1 MKNKIH
7 EAIKRYNMIC
17 RGDRILAALSGGADS
32 VTLLH
37 YLFVY
42 RDILG
47 ITVEAAHVNHMLRGK
62 EADRDELFCRS
73 LCENMGIKLH
83 VKKIDVRKIA
93 KDKGLSEELCGRN
106 IRYEFFDEIVNNSGM
121 KIATAHTL
129 SDSIETMIFNL
140 ARGTGLKGLCGI
152 PPVRKNIIRP
162 LINCYRS
169 DIENYCKEHNLDY
182 VTDSTNLE
190 DDYSRNF
197 IRHNILPQL
206 KNINIEADKALGR
219 TINWLCEDENYLS
232 SMAGD
237 MLEKIKTDDNK
248 YDIHDLIDCPVP
260 VKRRVI
266 AKILN
271 NSCGNIS
278 SEHILE
284 LENLLNKTGSVNL
297 PKDLKAKVKD
307 GFLIITSQ
315 NEDINNSA
323 RFNECMI
330 KQGESIQFGEKT
342 IYLQNLSIKDYN
354 YLKFINK
361 KLFYNC
367 FDCDMIYG
375 DYKCRTRLDGDYYHP
390 LLKGCGKSLKKLF
403 NELKISKEERT
414 KRLILCDNNGIIW
427 VEGIGIDE
435 RVKITDKTK
444 NIVLIN
450 INGNN
455 SLI

>member
-1 MKNKIH
+1 MKNKID

-37 YLFVY
+37 YLFIY
-42 RDILG
+42 KDILG

-83 VKKIDVRKIA
+83 VKRADVRKIA

-206 KNINIEADKALGR
+206 KNINIEADKAIGR
-219 TINWLCEDENYLS
+219 TIGWLRDDENYLS

-237 MLEKIKTDDNK
+237 MLEKIKIDDNK

-260 VKRRVI
+260 IKRRVI

>member
-7 EAIKRYNMIC
+7 EAIKRYNMIR

-37 YLFVY
+37 YLFIY
-42 RDILG
+42 KDILG

-73 LCENMGIKLH
+73 LCEDMGIKLH
-83 VKKIDVRKIA
+83 VKRADVRKIA

-206 KNINIEADKALGR
+206 KNINIEADKAIGR
-219 TINWLCEDENYLS
+219 TIGWLRDDENYLS
-232 SMAGD
+232 SMAVRKD
-237 MLEKIKTDDNK
+237 KN
-248 YDIHDLIDCPVP
+248 
-260 VKRRVI
+260 RR
-266 AKILN
+266 
-271 NSCGNIS
+271 
-278 SEHILE
+278 
-284 LENLLNKTGSVNL
+284 
-297 PKDLKAKVKD
+297 
-307 GFLIITSQ
+307 
-315 NEDINNSA
+315 
-323 RFNECMI
+323 
-330 KQGESIQFGEKT
+330 
-342 IYLQNLSIKDYN
+342 
-354 YLKFINK
+354 
-361 KLFYNC
+361 
-367 FDCDMIYG
+367 
-375 DYKCRTRLDGDYYHP
+375 
-390 LLKGCGKSLKKLF
+390 
-403 NELKISKEERT
+403 
-414 KRLILCDNNGIIW
+414 
-427 VEGIGIDE
+427 
-435 RVKITDKTK
+435 
-444 NIVLIN
+444 
-450 INGNN
+450 
-455 SLI
+455 

>member
-219 TINWLCEDENYLS
+219 TINWLREDENYLS
-232 SMAGD
+232 LMAGD
-237 MLEKIKTDDNK
+237 MLEKIKIDDNK
-248 YDIHDLIDCPVP
+248 YDIHDLIDCPIP

-271 NSCGNIS
+271 ISCGNIS

-297 PKDLKAKVKD
+297 PKDLKAKIKD
-307 GFLIITSQ
+307 GFLIIMPQ

-323 RFNECMI
+323 RFNERVI
-330 KQGESIQFGEKT
+330 KLEESIQFAEKT

-354 YLKFINK
+354 FLKFINK

-390 LLKGCGKSLKKLF
+390 VIKGCGKSLKKLF

>member
-1 MKNKIH
+1 MKNKID

-37 YLFVY
+37 YLFIY
-42 RDILG
+42 KDILG

-83 VKKIDVRKIA
+83 VKRADVRKIA
-93 KDKGLSEELCGRN
+93 KEKGLSEELCGRN
-106 IRYEFFDEIVNNSGM
+106 IRYEFFDEVVNNSGM

-206 KNINIEADKALGR
+206 KNINIEADKAIGR
-219 TINWLCEDENYLS
+219 TIGWLRDDENYLS

-237 MLEKIKTDDNK
+237 MLEKIKIDDNK

-260 VKRRVI
+260 IKRRVI

-323 RFNECMI
+323 RFNECII

-390 LLKGCGKSLKKLF
+390 VLKGCGKSLKKLF

-414 KRLILCDNNGIIW
+414 KRLILCDDNGIIW

>member
-219 TINWLCEDENYLS
+219 TINWLREDENYLS
-232 SMAGD
+232 LMAGD

-266 AKILN
+266 AKILKN
-271 NSCGNIS
+271 NCGNIS

-297 PKDLKAKVKD
+297 PKDLKAKIKD
-307 GFLIITSQ
+307 GFLIITPQ

-323 RFNECMI
+323 RFNERVI
-330 KQGESIQFGEKT
+330 KLEESIQFAEKT

-354 YLKFINK
+354 FLKFINK

-390 LLKGCGKSLKKLF
+390 VIKGCGKSLKKLF

>member
-1 MKNKIH
+1 MKNKID

-37 YLFVY
+37 YLFIY
-42 RDILG
+42 KDILG

-83 VKKIDVRKIA
+83 VKRADVRKIA

-206 KNINIEADKALGR
+206 KNINIEADKAIGR
-219 TINWLCEDENYLS
+219 TIGWLRDDENYLS

-237 MLEKIKTDDNK
+237 MLEKIKIDDNK

-260 VKRRVI
+260 IKRRVI

-297 PKDLKAKVKD
+297 PKDLKAKIKD
-307 GFLIITSQ
+307 GFLIITPQ

>member
-1 MKNKIH
+1 MKNKID

-37 YLFVY
+37 YLFIY
-42 RDILG
+42 KDILG

-83 VKKIDVRKIA
+83 VKRADVRKIA
-93 KDKGLSEELCGRN
+93 KEKGLSEELCGRN
-106 IRYEFFDEIVNNSGM
+106 IRYEFFDEVVNNSGM

-206 KNINIEADKALGR
+206 KNINIEADKAIGR
-219 TINWLCEDENYLS
+219 TIGWLRDDENYLS

-237 MLEKIKTDDNK
+237 MLEKIKIDDNK

-260 VKRRVI
+260 IKRRVI

>member
-7 EAIKRYNMIC
+7 EAIKRYNMIR

-37 YLFVY
+37 YLFIY
-42 RDILG
+42 KDILG

-73 LCENMGIKLH
+73 LCEDMGIKLH
-83 VKKIDVRKIA
+83 VKRADVRKIA

-206 KNINIEADKALGR
+206 KNINIEADKAIGR
-219 TINWLCEDENYLS
+219 TIGWLRDDENYLS

-237 MLEKIKTDDNK
+237 MLEKIKIDDNK

-260 VKRRVI
+260 IKRRVI

-323 RFNECMI
+323 RFNECII

-390 LLKGCGKSLKKLF
+390 VLKGCGKSLKKLF

>member
-93 KDKGLSEELCGRN
+93 KEKGLSEELCGRN

-266 AKILN
+266 AKILKN
-271 NSCGNIS
+271 NCGNIS

-284 LENLLNKTGSVNL
+284 IENLLNKTGSVNL
-297 PKDLKAKVKD
+297 PKNLKAKIKD
-307 GFLIITSQ
+307 GFLIIMPQ

-323 RFNECMI
+323 RFNERVI
-330 KQGESIQFGEKT
+330 KLEESIQFAEKT

-354 YLKFINK
+354 FLKFINK

>member
-83 VKKIDVRKIA
+83 VKRADVRKIA

-206 KNINIEADKALGR
+206 KNINIEADKAIGR
-219 TINWLCEDENYLS
+219 TIGWLRDDENYLS

-237 MLEKIKTDDNK
+237 MLEKIKIDDNK

-260 VKRRVI
+260 IKRRVI

>member
-219 TINWLCEDENYLS
+219 TINWLREDENYLS
-232 SMAGD
+232 LMAGD

-266 AKILN
+266 AKILKN
-271 NSCGNIS
+271 NCGNIS

-297 PKDLKAKVKD
+297 PKDLKAKIKD
-307 GFLIITSQ
+307 GFLIITPQ

-323 RFNECMI
+323 RFNERVI
-330 KQGESIQFGEKT
+330 KLEESIQFAEKT

-354 YLKFINK
+354 FLKFINK

>member
-1 MKNKIH
+1 
-7 EAIKRYNMIC
+7 
-17 RGDRILAALSGGADS
+17 
-32 VTLLH
+32 
-37 YLFVY
+37 
-42 RDILG
+42 
-47 ITVEAAHVNHMLRGK
+47 
-62 EADRDELFCRS
+62 
-73 LCENMGIKLH
+73 MGIKLH

>member
-7 EAIKRYNMIC
+7 EAIKRYNMIR

-37 YLFVY
+37 YLFIY
-42 RDILG
+42 KDILG

-73 LCENMGIKLH
+73 LCEDMGIKLH
-83 VKKIDVRKIA
+83 VKRADVRKIA

-206 KNINIEADKALGR
+206 KNINIEADKAIGR
-219 TINWLCEDENYLS
+219 TIGWLRDDENYLS

-237 MLEKIKTDDNK
+237 MLEKIKIDDNK

-260 VKRRVI
+260 IKRRVI

-271 NSCGNIS
+271 ISCGNIS

-307 GFLIITSQ
+307 GFLIITPQ

-323 RFNECMI
+323 KFNECMI

-390 LLKGCGKSLKKLF
+390 VLKGCGKSLKKLF

-414 KRLILCDNNGIIW
+414 KRLILCDNDGIIW

>member
-1 MKNKIH
+1 M
-7 EAIKRYNMIC
+7 
-17 RGDRILAALSGGADS
+17 SG
-32 VTLLH
+32 
-37 YLFVY
+37 
-42 RDILG
+42 
-47 ITVEAAHVNHMLRGK
+47 
-62 EADRDELFCRS
+62 
-73 LCENMGIKLH
+73 
-83 VKKIDVRKIA
+83 
-93 KDKGLSEELCGRN
+93 
-106 IRYEFFDEIVNNSGM
+106 
-121 KIATAHTL
+121 
-129 SDSIETMIFNL
+129 
-140 ARGTGLKGLCGI
+140 
-152 PPVRKNIIRP
+152 
-162 LINCYRS
+162 
-169 DIENYCKEHNLDY
+169 
-182 VTDSTNLE
+182 TN
-190 DDYSRNF
+190 
-197 IRHNILPQL
+197 Q
-206 KNINIEADKALGR
+206 
-219 TINWLCEDENYLS
+219 
-232 SMAGD
+232 
-237 MLEKIKTDDNK
+237 
-248 YDIHDLIDCPVP
+248 
-260 VKRRVI
+260 RRVI

-390 LLKGCGKSLKKLF
+390 VLKGCGKSLKKLF

-414 KRLILCDNNGIIW
+414 KRLILCDDNGIIW

>member
-1 MKNKIH
+1 MKNKID

-37 YLFVY
+37 YLFIY
-42 RDILG
+42 KDILG

-83 VKKIDVRKIA
+83 VKRADVRKIA

-219 TINWLCEDENYLS
+219 TINWLREDENYLS

-237 MLEKIKTDDNK
+237 MLEKIKIDDNK
-248 YDIHDLIDCPVP
+248 YDIHDLIDCPIP

-271 NSCGNIS
+271 ISCGNIS

-297 PKDLKAKVKD
+297 PKDLKAKIKD
-307 GFLIITSQ
+307 GFLIIMPQ

-323 RFNECMI
+323 RFNERVI
-330 KQGESIQFGEKT
+330 KLEESIQFAEKT

-354 YLKFINK
+354 FLKFINK

-390 LLKGCGKSLKKLF
+390 VIKGCGKSLKKLF